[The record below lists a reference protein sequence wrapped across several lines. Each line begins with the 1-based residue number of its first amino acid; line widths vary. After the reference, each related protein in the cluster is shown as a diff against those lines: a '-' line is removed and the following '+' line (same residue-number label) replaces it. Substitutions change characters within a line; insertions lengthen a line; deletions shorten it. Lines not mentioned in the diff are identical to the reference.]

1 VARNVAAAEP
11 HEIKSLPAPLEP
23 LFAADVDY
31 LFRMIRLGEI
41 RAIEA
46 LLKPVGLARSA
57 WWPLAV
63 LRENDGM
70 SQRELAKR
78 LNLKDA
84 AIGKA
89 VDAMEKAGIVCR
101 GSDKTDRRKALVGL
115 TPAGKKLATKVSKMK
130 GRFLDAMVA
139 GFSEQEL
146 RDFRTSLGAVY
157 GNLSGFIA
165 DLDRDA

>member
-1 VARNVAAAEP
+1 MARNGGAAEP
-11 HEIKSLPAPLEP
+11 HEITSLPAPLEP
-23 LFAADVDY
+23 LFAGDVDY

-46 LLKPVGLARSA
+46 LLKRVGLARSA

-63 LRENDGM
+63 LRENEGM

-89 VDAMEKAGIVCR
+89 VDAMEKAGIVYR

-115 TPAGKKLATKVSKMK
+115 TPAGKQLAAEVSQMK
-130 GRFLDAMVA
+130 SEFLDAMVA
-139 GFSEQEL
+139 GFSEREL
-146 RDFRTSLGAVY
+146 VDFRRLLGTVY
-157 GNLSGFIA
+157 DNLGGFIA
-165 DLDRDA
+165 DIERNG